1 MKKLVYISL
10 VLLSTLGIVMQN
22 ENIALIPDVIQ
33 VYAGADRSVCTN
45 QSLLMSDLQATITG
59 DVSDGDWLSFGDGR
73 FQPGNLL
80 TVRYS
85 FAQQNGIS
93 YVPGPNDMALG
104 FFRLMLISDAPI
116 GGTPQQKVNDEVII
130 SFQSPPPL
138 YCSVNINISLNESC
152 TQKVDATMLTPN
164 PVQPYTNYIIT
175 LYDPAGNVIPDNLLT
190 KAHIDKE
197 ITYKLGHQCTSNT
210 CWGKFKVEDYF
221 PPIFVCKNDTI
232 KCNRSFAPDSLGFPI
247 PTSAY
252 IDTIIQNQYIV
263 KNWDA
268 CSDVKLEFTDT
279 VIKAECARDEDKTIT
294 RKWKASD
301 AKGNTSY
308 CIEKIVIKRMT
319 LAQVEFPKNYDGHEL
334 PAFECGDEY
343 PKLQNGYPS
352 TDTTGTPNIGSCGN
366 LQYTITDVPFAL
378 CGSSYKIA
386 RSWFVIE
393 WCSTQ
398 SITKNQI
405 IHIKDSKGPKA
416 TCLDS
421 LTLLATGY
429 NCASGK
435 SKVPNL
441 ISVTDCSQYSIDY
454 SLYDAQNILVNQ
466 FLMADNDGTYFN
478 LLPVGVYSL
487 EYVLTDACG
496 NISKCRTKIAVEDQA
511 PPFPACDSNTKV
523 SLDNNGKA
531 RLFATSL
538 DDGSIDNCGIASFKV
553 RKMSD
558 VCGFGLQSGAYVD
571 FCCLELGKTIMVAL
585 EVTDIHGNTNTCMV
599 EVTVDDK
606 LTPTL
611 TCPPNITLT
620 CSDYLDT
627 THLEIFGTVV
637 TDPTKIKDVV
647 VNNFYH
653 NGFVGKDGLAKD
665 NCSVTVTE
673 KFKTDIHCH
682 TGFVYRT
689 FVAIDGK
696 GLKDSCTQTITILNP
711 DPFDEYDITWPS
723 HYTGNGCRSD
733 QTSPG
738 VTGKPTFV
746 NTSCGNVTATYEDTK
761 FYIADGACLKIIRLW
776 TVVDWCQFDG
786 LNSSGKWGPYTQVI
800 KLHNT
805 DKPTILSSCTD
816 TTFCSYDLNCHK
828 GFVSLSMIGQDSCTA
843 SSDLIWNYQLD
854 IFKDGIIDSVDSQNQ
869 FSGEL
874 PLGNHKIKWI
884 VSDQCGNTSFC
895 ERKFS
900 IKDCKNPTPYCY
912 SSLTLPLDASTGTAD
927 IWAIDFDK
935 GSSDNCTDTSDL
947 VFTFD
952 DDYPVSTLLDKPHY
966 FKNKTL
972 STESAYKAG
981 DAQYWLP
988 DKRSSAMY
996 FDCSD
1001 IPDGKSDTLI
1011 VSMTVWDE
1019 YGNSDKCLNQLILQ
1033 DNGMNCP
1040 DVISKASIRGNIRTP
1055 YQLIPKDV
1063 IVNYYSTESQG
1074 SVSVD
1079 SQSGNYIF
1087 EDLPLGLEYKIKP
1100 ENNTNPLQGV
1110 STLDLVHIQRHI
1122 LGLAPFDDPYKL
1134 IASDANSS
1142 KSVSASDLVE
1152 IRKLILGLSD
1162 RFPKDLPSWVFV
1174 TEKDGFSNPLIP
1186 YNYNNEIS
1194 IANLSQDFE
1203 SLNFVA
1209 VKIGDVNNSAV
1220 EEIQD
1225 HTTNRSK
1232 TKGVTRIIKS
1242 TEHRLDGDYL
1252 VLKAGE
1258 DIVVDG
1264 FQVFLQVE
1272 GIQDDI
1278 QSVQCPAFNEFDFG
1292 VGNDEI
1298 ALVGYQ
1304 SQPASFKMGDQ
1315 IVAIKLNSDLNLYN
1329 CVLKVGRNSEIYIQ
1343 DKPHE
1348 VVLSPELDSEYDFNV
1363 TLLTNPVT
1371 DELNFM
1377 VSGAMPSVELNYT
1390 ISNVTGQTMLSG
1402 LLEPNAD
1409 KAEYLL
1415 PLQNL
1420 IKPGIY
1426 YLQIRQKDKS
1436 DVVKFI
1442 RIR

>member
-558 VCGFGLQSGAYVD
+558 VCGFGLQSGAYID

-585 EVTDIHGNTNTCMV
+585 EVTDIHGNSNTCMV

-606 LTPTL
+606 LSPTL

-637 TDPTKIKDVV
+637 TDPTKIKDVA

-653 NGFVGKDGLAKD
+653 HGFVGKDGLAKD

-689 FVAIDGK
+689 FVASDGK

-786 LNSSGKWGPYTQVI
+786 INNIGKWGPYTQVI

-854 IFKDGIIDSVDSQNQ
+854 IFGDGSIDSSGNQNQ

-1001 IPDGKSDTLI
+1001 LPDGKSDTLI
-1011 VSMTVWDE
+1011 VAMTVWDKN
-1019 YGNSDKCLNQLILQ
+1019 GNSDKCLNQLILQ

-1040 DVISKASIRGNIRTP
+1040 DVISKASLRGNIRTP
-1055 YQLIPKDV
+1055 YQLIPKNV

-1074 SVSVD
+1074 SVALD
-1079 SQSGNYIF
+1079 SQSGNYVF

-1134 IASDANSS
+1134 IAADANSS

-1174 TEKDGFSNPLIP
+1174 TEKDGFSNPFIP

-1232 TKGVTRIIKS
+1232 AKGVARIIKS

-1258 DIVVDG
+1258 DIDIDG

-1348 VVLSPELDSEYDFNV
+1348 VVLSPELDSDYDFNV
-1363 TLLTNPVT
+1363 TLLTNPVS
-1371 DELNFM
+1371 DGLNFM
-1377 VSGAMPSVELNYT
+1377 ISGAMPRVELNYT

-1409 KAEYLL
+1409 QEEYLL

-1420 IKPGIY
+1420 IRPGIY

-1436 DVVKFI
+1436 DTVKFI

>member
-1 MKKLVYISL
+1 
-10 VLLSTLGIVMQN
+10 MQN

>member
-1 MKKLVYISL
+1 MEKLVYISL
-10 VLLSTLGIVMQN
+10 VILSTLGIVMQN
-22 ENIALIPDVIQ
+22 ESSALIPDVIQ

-45 QSLLMSDLQATITG
+45 QSLLMTELQATIMG

-93 YVPGPNDMALG
+93 YVPGPNDKALG
-104 FFRLMLISDAPI
+104 FFRLMLISDAPV

-232 KCNRSFAPDSLGFPI
+232 MCNRSFAPDSLGFPI
-247 PTSAY
+247 PASAY
-252 IDTIIQNQYIV
+252 VDTIIQNQYIV

-268 CSDVKLEFTDT
+268 CSDVKLEFIDT

-308 CIEKIVIKRMT
+308 CTEKIVIKRMA
-319 LAQVEFPKNYDGHEL
+319 LAQVVFPKNYDGHEL
-334 PAFECGDEY
+334 PAFECGDNY

-378 CGSSYKIA
+378 CGNSYKIA

-398 SITKNQI
+398 SLTKNQI

-416 TCLDS
+416 TCIDS

-429 NCASGK
+429 NCASGRT
-435 SKVPNL
+435 KVPDL
-441 ISVTDCSQYSIDY
+441 ISVVDCSEYSITY
-454 SLYDAQNILVNQ
+454 ALYDAQNIVVNQ
-466 FLMADNDGTYFN
+466 FLTVDIDGTYFN
-478 LLPVGVYSL
+478 LLPVGQYSL

-553 RKMSD
+553 RKMTD
-558 VCGFGLQSGAYVD
+558 VCGFGLQSGTYVD

-585 EVTDIHGNTNTCMV
+585 EVTDIHGNSNTCMV

-606 LTPTL
+606 LKPTL
-611 TCPPNITLT
+611 TCPPNITLA

-627 THLEIFGTVV
+627 SHLEIFGTVV

-653 NGFVGKDGLAKD
+653 HGFVGKDGLAKD

-689 FVAIDGK
+689 FVASDGK
-696 GLKDSCTQTITILNP
+696 GLKDSCTQTITILNS

-733 QTSPG
+733 QTSPD

-786 LNSSGKWGPYTQVI
+786 INSSGKWGPYTQVI

-816 TTFCSYDLNCHK
+816 TTFCSYDLNCQK

-854 IFKDGIIDSVDSQNQ
+854 IFSDGIVDSSGNKNQ
-869 FSGEL
+869 FSGDL

-884 VSDQCGNTSFC
+884 VSDQCGNTSLCQRAFA
-895 ERKFS
+895 

-952 DDYPVSTLLDKPHY
+952 DDYPVSTLFDKPHY

-988 DKRSSAMY
+988 DNRSSALY

-1001 IPDGKSDTLI
+1001 IADGKSDTLI
-1011 VSMTVWDE
+1011 VAMTVWDSN
-1019 YGNSDKCLNQLILQ
+1019 GNSDKCLNQLILQ

-1040 DVISKASIRGNIRTP
+1040 DVISSGTLSGNIRTP
-1055 YQLIPKDV
+1055 YQLVPTDV
-1063 IVNYYSTESQG
+1063 IVNYQSTESQG
-1074 SVSVD
+1074 NEISD
-1079 SQSGNYIF
+1079 AQTGNYAF
-1087 EDLPLGLEYKIKP
+1087 DDLPFGLEYKIKP
-1100 ENNTNPLQGV
+1100 ENNKNPLQGV
-1110 STLDLVHIQRHI
+1110 TTLDLVHIQRHI
-1122 LGLAPFDDPYKL
+1122 LGLAPFNDPYKL
-1134 IASDANSS
+1134 IAADANSS

-1162 RFPKDLPSWVFV
+1162 HFPKDLPSWVFV
-1174 TEKDGFSNPLIP
+1174 TEKDGFSNPQTP
-1186 YNYNNEIS
+1186 YNYNSEIS
-1194 IANLSQDFE
+1194 IKNFNGDIDSI
-1203 SLNFVA
+1203 NFVA

-1220 EEIQD
+1220 EQIQD
-1225 HTTNRSK
+1225 HITNRTNSEHHS
-1232 TKGVTRIIKS
+1232 RIIIAKVQRS
-1242 TEHRLDGDYL
+1242 DGEYL
-1252 VLKAGE
+1252 ILKADE
-1258 DIVVDG
+1258 DMDVDG
-1264 FQVFLQVE
+1264 FQLFLRIDGLQE
-1272 GIQDDI
+1272 II
-1278 QSVQCPAFNEFDFG
+1278 QSVHCSGFKEFDY
-1292 VGNDEI
+1292 NIQYDEI

-1304 SQPASFKMGDQ
+1304 SQPTSLKKGDQ
-1315 IVAIKLNSDLNLYN
+1315 IVAIKLNSPLNLHN
-1329 CVLKVGRNSEIYIQ
+1329 CALSAGRNSEIYSN
-1343 DKPHE
+1343 DEPLK
-1348 VVLSPELDSEYDFNV
+1348 VVLSPENDSDKNISV

-1371 DELNFM
+1371 EGLNFM
-1377 VSGAMPSVELNYT
+1377 ISGVAPNIELNYT
-1390 ISNVTGQTMLSG
+1390 ITNVTGQTMLTG
-1402 LLEPNAD
+1402 LLEPNAEE
-1409 KAEYLL
+1409 AEYLL
-1415 PLQNL
+1415 PLQSVVR
-1420 IKPGIY
+1420 PGIY

-1436 DVVKFI
+1436 DTVKFI